1 MQTVPPNDFGHYEL
15 LDGLVQMEPVG
26 ALDIELAGQFA
37 AIGIV
42 KDEKFAPDDRMRRI
56 LDHAVAVGNAASRTL
71 GMGAHPTDDY
81 RYYDG
86 SAWWNMLFVGG
97 FDFTNPPPEVTA
109 AGLRPY
115 PDKGAR
121 QLHGRTSFFYTATGI
136 TPAMCMR
143 LTNVGSQYLM
153 ANVDANGDQVDGA
166 RTYRVRLPKDIP
178 AARFWSF
185 TVYDTQTRS
194 MLQTDQRYPRASQS
208 FPSRAAQPESDGST
222 VVWFSRPSPMASPT
236 TGFRPTPNKSSFVA
250 LRLYSP
256 LQSFFDKTWRVGEL
270 EPVD

>member
-1 MQTVPPNDFGHYEL
+1 
-15 LDGLVQMEPVG
+15 
-26 ALDIELAGQFA
+26 
-37 AIGIV
+37 
-42 KDEKFAPDDRMRRI
+42 
-56 LDHAVAVGNAASRTL
+56 
-71 GMGAHPTDDY
+71 MGAHPTDDY
-81 RYYDG
+81 RYYDN

-109 AGLRPY
+109 DGLRPY

-166 RTYRVRLPKDIP
+166 KTYRVRLPKDIP

-185 TVYDTQTRS
+185 TVYDNQTRS
-194 MLQTDQRYPRASQS
+194 MLQTAQGYPRAGSQS
-208 FPSRAAQPESDGST
+208 FPSPAAKPEPDGST
-222 VVWFSRPSPMASPT
+222 VVYFSPT
-236 TGFRPTPNKSSFVA
+236 QPDGVADGNWIQTDPDKSWFVA

-256 LQSFFDKTWRVGEL
+256 LQSFFDKTWRPGEL